1 MQVVACTS
9 LMAANSNLYEIK
21 NQKTGIN
28 AIFKGKVSLR
38 RYSFTIGQQEVRA
51 REKEDVEV
59 Y

>member
-28 AIFKGKVSLR
+28 AIFQGEVSLR